1 MASAW
6 PCGEIT
12 IREGQSDMEKTCFI
26 YALTPIHAGTGK
38 GLGYIDMPIAREKIT
53 GWPYIPGSS
62 IKGVIRSHFDGDP
75 DSIDEFNSA
84 FGTSAGDDGID
95 TGTAGGLVV
104 TDAGILCLPVRSFY
118 GTFAWVTSPFCLNR
132 LMKNAGHI
140 PNPDNDHAL
149 ITTTSALNRDGGKIY
164 LEELDIEAEEFEAV
178 NVIAKAIADNVFA
191 GNDDWHKI
199 FMSRFAIVDDDIFTF
214 LCDTGTEVNARI
226 RIDDETGT
234 AAQGALWYEEDLPA
248 ETILA
253 GAVWC
258 AEKLRPIME
267 KYCGESL
274 TLQLGGKAS
283 TGKGQARVIFG
294 GMNHAD

>member
-1 MASAW
+1 
-6 PCGEIT
+6 
-12 IREGQSDMEKTCFI
+12 MEKTCFI

-75 DSIDEFNSA
+75 DSIGEFNSA
-84 FGTSAGDDGID
+84 FGTSSGDDGVES
-95 TGTAGGLVV
+95 GTAGRLVF

-118 GTFAWVTSPFCLNR
+118 GTFAWVTSPFCLDR
-132 LMKNAGHI
+132 FMKRSTGDYHI
-140 PNPDNDHAL
+140 PNPGNDHAL

-164 LEELDIEAEEFEAV
+164 LEELDIEAEELEAV
-178 NVIAKAIADNVFA
+178 NDTARMIADNVFA
-191 GNDDWHKI
+191 GNDDWHGI

-253 GAVWC
+253 GSVWC
-258 AEKLRPIME
+258 EEKSGILMG
-267 KYCGESL
+267 KYCNETLS
-274 TLQLGGKAS
+274 LQLGGKAS
-283 TGKGQARVIFG
+283 TGKGQARIIFG
-294 GMNHAD
+294 GVNDED